1 LYAQWTQCAAGTF
14 EQDGVCVTCPKGSYC
29 AHGIKNK
36 CSSGTYAD
44 KEGMTECTACPA
56 GSNLYKGALY
66 MVDGNYGATSIDSC
80 RAISYYMPE
89 YMVELLGFTVD
100 EAKEQYGY
108 DPNADANKRGVMFA
122 TCYYDVSTQQ
132 YTKNCIGFI
141 TMCSGGYYTNVQ
153 IDPES
158 DGSTFET
165 DTLSEMLDTYCMPVG
180 TGYWSPELPHTDFD
194 NLTEE
199 EIAATWG
206 RSACPTGLTTIGY
219 GAGADEAGDC
229 GRVLHVDGKK
239 LYLRSTEKTDVSL
252 HVKVDGVTFFGNMVV
267 GDRKISAG
275 ADKTLKIKHNGQI
288 YSVYDDSVN

>member
-1 LYAQWTQCAAGTF
+1 
-14 EQDGVCVTCPKGSYC
+14 
-29 AHGIKNK
+29 
-36 CSSGTYAD
+36 
-44 KEGMTECTACPA
+44 
-56 GSNLYKGALY
+56 
-66 MVDGNYGATSIDSC
+66 
-80 RAISYYMPE
+80 
-89 YMVELLGFTVD
+89 
-100 EAKEQYGY
+100 
-108 DPNADANKRGVMFA
+108 
-122 TCYYDVSTQQ
+122 
-132 YTKNCIGFI
+132 
-141 TMCSGGYYTNVQ
+141 
-153 IDPES
+153 
-158 DGSTFET
+158 
-165 DTLSEMLDTYCMPVG
+165 
-180 TGYWSPELPHTDFD
+180 LPHTDFD

-199 EIAATWG
+199 ELAATWG